1 MRKAVLATLA
11 VALLFGIKSCGE
23 SYDGAQD
30 VVEDF
35 MEEVQEKEGDE
46 AIKYLHPSFRDS
58 LTKDIKLPVQFTEMK
73 PSEVLSCLLSTMG
86 SNIDDVDVKDGKL
99 IGENTA
105 IIKVSVEDKDEIKKI
120 FNFVLIKEDG
130 EWLIADI
137 SNFVPQT
144 NINSDEE

>member
-1 MRKAVLATLA
+1 MRKAVVASLA
-11 VALLFGIKSCGE
+11 VALLLGIKSCGE

-35 MEEVQEKEGDE
+35 MEEIQEKEGDE
-46 AIKYLHPSFRDS
+46 AIKYLHPSFRDN
-58 LTKDIKLPVQFTEMK
+58 LTKDVKLPVQFTEMK

-86 SNIDDVDVKDGKL
+86 SNIEDVDVKDGKL
-99 IGENTA
+99 IGDNTA

-137 SNFVPQT
+137 SNFVPRT
-144 NINSDEE
+144 DITPDEE